1 MILFIAPFPVL
12 SNEKDGLVQ
21 RVRFIDALVEDKPR
35 TYLDISFRRFW
46 KKREHHIDGASII
59 QANFFVHF
67 FLILGLISRARIT
80 YVHSIYNSIK
90 ALPAYWLSKV
100 ITDLHGV
107 VPEELQYEGKKYLP
121 LVYSLIER
129 IAVSKS
135 ISLVYVTNSM
145 KRHIQQKY
153 GRLTSDDR
161 TIAILPKAEGTPDEI
176 LGSNRSADQVIYAGG
191 LQAWQN
197 VPLMLE
203 AAGRQDKLSY
213 VFLTGDPDK
222 LQEAIAAN
230 SISKSVCF
238 SVSPDAVSRYYL
250 GSTYGFV
257 LRDPV
262 LLNRVACPT
271 KLVEYM
277 YWGVIPIVLT
287 PEIGDFNEL
296 GYKHLTLQDFKN
308 GCLPSGD
315 LLREYRDANLN
326 IVLKLE
332 EDCRNELMQ
341 LRNRLRGD

>member
-1 MILFIAPFPVL
+1 MILFIAPFPAL

-46 KKREHHIDGASII
+46 KKREHHINGASII

-67 FLILGLISRARIT
+67 FIILGCISRARIT
-80 YVHSIYNSIK
+80 YIHSIYNSIK
-90 ALPAYWLSKV
+90 ALPAYWLSEV

-107 VPEELQYEGKKYLP
+107 VPEELQYEGKKFLP
-121 LVYSLIER
+121 FLYSLIER
-129 IAVSKS
+129 IAISKS

-145 KRHIQQKY
+145 KRHFAQKY
-153 GRLTSDDR
+153 GRLTNTDR
-161 TIAILPKAEGTPDEI
+161 VVAILPKAAGTPDEI
-176 LGSNRSADQVIYAGG
+176 LGSNRSDDQVIYAGG

-203 AAGRQDKLSY
+203 AAGHRDKLSY
-213 VFLTGDPDK
+213 VFLTGDPIR
-222 LQEAIAAN
+222 LQEEIAAN
-230 SISKSVCF
+230 DIKNSVCF
-238 SVSPDAVSRYYL
+238 SVAPDAVSGYYL
-250 GSTYGFV
+250 KATYGFV

-277 YWGVIPIVLT
+277 YWGVIPIVLA
-287 PEIGDFNEL
+287 PEIGDFSEL
-296 GYKHLTLQDFKN
+296 GYKHLTLQDFTN
-308 GCLPSGD
+308 GSLPYSD
-315 LLREYRDANLN
+315 LLREYREINLN

-332 EDCRNELMQ
+332 EDCRNELTQ
-341 LRNRLRGD
+341 LRNRLRND